1 MKSMKMND
9 SVVLFERPKRTMAE
23 QMRLVIFYKV
33 LMSRLNAIKSFEKN
47 ILAELA
53 ALKKPPLVLIDLYQ
67 SISYILGNSDE
78 WSKIGPNS
86 YCSLDNISPIK
97 WNKIIHPSNIRAF
110 QQINI
115 IEVRRESMLPF
126 RSFSAYYTFDDIR
139 KINAAAAMLY

>member
-33 LMSRLNAIKSFEKN
+33 LMSKLSAIKSFEKN
-47 ILAELA
+47 NLAELA

-67 SISYILGNSDE
+67 NISYILGNSDE

-86 YCSLDNISPIK
+86 
-97 WNKIIHPSNIRAF
+97 
-110 QQINI
+110 
-115 IEVRRESMLPF
+115 
-126 RSFSAYYTFDDIR
+126 
-139 KINAAAAMLY
+139 